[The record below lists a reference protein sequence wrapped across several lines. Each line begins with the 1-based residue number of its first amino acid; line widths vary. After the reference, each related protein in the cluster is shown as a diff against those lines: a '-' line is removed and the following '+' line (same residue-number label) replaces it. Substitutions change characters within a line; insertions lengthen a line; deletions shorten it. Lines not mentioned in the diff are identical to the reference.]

1 MTITPDPR
9 YVPLRV
15 RAVVDE
21 TADAK
26 SFVFD
31 LPPEQAQ
38 TFAYR
43 PGQFVT
49 LRLPVQ
55 GRDAPNLPRSYSM
68 SSAPGLDEGLR
79 VTVKRVAGGLGSNW
93 LCDHL
98 RAGDTL
104 QVLPPAGVFTPRSL
118 DGDFVLLAG
127 GSGITPVLSILR
139 SVLARGAGH
148 VALFYANRD
157 ERSVIFRDLL
167 NELSR
172 AHPERLQVQH
182 WLDSVQGV
190 PTVPQLAAWLRPWSA
205 ASLFVCGPGPFMDA
219 TVQAAALA
227 GLTDEQVHVER
238 FVSLPLEGAVA
249 APPSTAPVALDGAD
263 QVPTPSVT
271 AGAAPTATPA
281 AAPAVSTMAPRPEQG
296 ATAPIDEAQLEIELH
311 GEVHH
316 IACGGE
322 ETLLEAALRHK
333 LPAPYSCQAGLCAAC
348 MCRVVEGQVH
358 MRHNDALDARDLRL
372 GWVLGCQSVPR
383 TAVVKVKYP

>member
-1 MTITPDPR
+1 LEWVYEPDAELLVEPMSIAHDPR

-31 LPPEQAQ
+31 IPPAQAQ
-38 TFAYR
+38 AFTYR
-43 PGQFVT
+43 CGQFVT

-55 GRDAPNLPRSYSM
+55 GQDAPHLPRSYSM
-68 SSAPGLDEGLR
+68 SSAPGLDDGLR

-93 LCDHL
+93 LCDHV
-98 RAGDTL
+98 RPGDTL
-104 QVLPPAGVFTPRSL
+104 QVLPPAGVFTPRAL
-118 DGDFVLLAG
+118 EGDFVLLAG

-139 SVLARGAGH
+139 SVLAQGAGR

-157 ERSVIFRDLL
+157 ERSVIFRDTL
-167 NELSR
+167 NELAR
-172 AHPERLQVQH
+172 AHPERVQVLH

-190 PTVPQLAAWLRPWSA
+190 PTVPQLAVWLRPWSTSSVA
-205 ASLFVCGPGPFMDA
+205 TSLFVCGPGAFMDA

-227 GLTDEQVHVER
+227 GLADEQVHVER
-238 FVSLPLEGAVA
+238 FVSLPMEGAVA
-249 APPSTAPVALDGAD
+249 LPVM
-263 QVPTPSVT
+263 
-271 AGAAPTATPA
+271 AAAEPATPA
-281 AAPAVSTMAPRPEQG
+281 AEAS
-296 ATAPIDEAQLEIELH
+296 TAPHLDEAQLEIDLNGQTH
-311 GEVHH
+311 R
-316 IACGGE
+316 IDCGSE

-358 MRHNDALDARDLRL
+358 MRHNDALDARDLKL

>member
-1 MTITPDPR
+1 MSTATDPR

-31 LPPEQAQ
+31 IPPAQAQ
-38 TFAYR
+38 AFAYR
-43 PGQFVT
+43 CGQFVT

-55 GRDAPNLPRSYSM
+55 GQDAPHLPRSYSM
-68 SSAPGLDEGLR
+68 SSAPGLDDGLR

-93 LCDHL
+93 LCDHV
-98 RAGDTL
+98 RPGDTL
-104 QVLPPAGVFTPRSL
+104 QVLPPAGVFTPRAL
-118 DGDFVLLAG
+118 GGDFVLLAG

-139 SVLARGAGH
+139 SLLAQGAGR

-157 ERSVIFRDLL
+157 ERSVIFRDTL
-167 NELSR
+167 NELAR
-172 AHPERLQVQH
+172 AHPERLQVLH

-190 PTVPQLAAWLRPWSA
+190 PTVPQLAAWLRPWSDPA
-205 ASLFVCGPGPFMDA
+205 ASASLFVCGPGAFMDA

-227 GLTDEQVHVER
+227 GLADEQVHVER
-238 FVSLPLEGAVA
+238 FVSLPMEGAVA
-249 APPSTAPVALDGAD
+249 PPVTVA
-263 QVPTPSVT
+263 
-271 AGAAPTATPA
+271 AAPATPA
-281 AAPAVSTMAPRPEQG
+281 AEASPVPQL
-296 ATAPIDEAQLEIELH
+296 DEAQLEIDLNGQTH
-311 GEVHH
+311 R
-316 IACGGE
+316 IDCGAE

-348 MCRVVEGQVH
+348 MCRVVEGEVH
-358 MRHNDALDARDLRL
+358 MRHNDALDARDLKL

>member
-1 MTITPDPR
+1 MTIPSDPR

-38 TFAYR
+38 AFAYR

-49 LRLPVQ
+49 LRLPVH
-55 GRDAPNLPRSYSM
+55 GRDAPHLPRSYSM

-139 SVLARGAGH
+139 SVLARGAGR
-148 VALFYANRD
+148 VALLYANRD

-172 AHPERLQVQH
+172 AQPERLQVQH

-219 TVQAAALA
+219 TVQAAAQA
-227 GLTDEQVHVER
+227 GLSDEQVHVER

-249 APPSTAPVALDGAD
+249 APLAPVPSDGPGQA
-263 QVPTPSVT
+263 
-271 AGAAPTATPA
+271 ATPA
-281 AAPAVSTMAPRPEQG
+281 TTPAATPTASPAVPTMAPRPDEG

-316 IACGGE
+316 VACGGE

>member
-1 MTITPDPR
+1 MTNTPDPR

-31 LPPEQAQ
+31 IPPGQAQ

-43 PGQFVT
+43 AGQFVT
-49 LRLPVQ
+49 LRLPVL
-55 GRDAPNLPRSYSM
+55 GRDAPHLPRSYSM
-68 SSAPGLDEGLR
+68 SSAPGLDESLR

-93 LCDHL
+93 LCDQV

-118 DGDFVLLAG
+118 EGDFVLLAG

-139 SVLARGAGH
+139 SVLASGAGR
-148 VALFYANRD
+148 VALIYANRD
-157 ERSVIFRDLL
+157 ERSVIFRDTL
-167 NELSR
+167 NELAR

-249 APPSTAPVALDGAD
+249 TPPAPVS
-263 QVPTPSVT
+263 VPGDVP
-271 AGAAPTATPA
+271 GQA
-281 AAPAVSTMAPRPEQG
+281 AAAAASPAVLAPAPRPEDG
-296 ATAPIDEAQLEIELH
+296 AAAPIDEAQVEIELN
-311 GEVHH
+311 GEVHR

-348 MCRVVEGQVH
+348 MCRVIEGQVH

>member
-1 MTITPDPR
+1 MTNTPDPR

-15 RAVVDE
+15 GAVVDE

-31 LPPEQAQ
+31 IPPGQAQ

-43 PGQFVT
+43 AGQFVT

-55 GRDAPNLPRSYSM
+55 GAEAPHLPRSYSM

-93 LCDHL
+93 LCDQV

-118 DGDFVLLAG
+118 EGDFVLLAG

-139 SVLARGAGH
+139 SVLASGAGR
-148 VALFYANRD
+148 VALIYANRD
-157 ERSVIFRDLL
+157 ERSVIFRDTL
-167 NELSR
+167 NELAR

-219 TVQAAALA
+219 TVQAAAQA
-227 GLTDEQVHVER
+227 SLTDEQVHVER

-249 APPSTAPVALDGAD
+249 
-263 QVPTPSVT
+263 TP
-271 AGAAPTATPA
+271 PA
-281 AAPAVSTMAPRPEQG
+281 AVPVRSDAPGQAAAAAASPAVPATASGPEEG
-296 ATAPIDEAQLEIELH
+296 GTAPIDEAQVEIELN
-311 GEVHH
+311 GEVHR
-316 IACGGE
+316 IVCGGE

>member
-1 MTITPDPR
+1 
-9 YVPLRV
+9 
-15 RAVVDE
+15 
-21 TADAK
+21 
-26 SFVFD
+26 
-31 LPPEQAQ
+31 
-38 TFAYR
+38 
-43 PGQFVT
+43 
-49 LRLPVQ
+49 
-55 GRDAPNLPRSYSM
+55 
-68 SSAPGLDEGLR
+68 
-79 VTVKRVAGGLGSNW
+79 
-93 LCDHL
+93 
-98 RAGDTL
+98 
-104 QVLPPAGVFTPRSL
+104 VFTPRSL
-118 DGDFVLLAG
+118 EGDFVLLAG

-139 SVLARGAGH
+139 SVLARGAGR
-148 VALFYANRD
+148 VALIYANRD
-157 ERSVIFRDLL
+157 ERSVIFRDTL
-167 NELSR
+167 NELAW

-190 PTVPQLAAWLRPWSA
+190 PTARQLAAWLRPWSA

-238 FVSLPLEGAVA
+238 FVSLPLEGAVPT
-249 APPSTAPVALDGAD
+249 PPAPVS
-263 QVPTPSVT
+263 VP
-271 AGAAPTATPA
+271 GDAPGQA
-281 AAPAVSTMAPRPEQG
+281 AAAAASPAVLAPAPGPEDG
-296 ATAPIDEAQLEIELH
+296 GTVPIDEAQVEIELN
-311 GEVHH
+311 GEVHR

>member
-1 MTITPDPR
+1 MTNTPDPR

-15 RAVVDE
+15 RAAVDE

-31 LPPEQAQ
+31 LPPEQAL

-43 PGQFVT
+43 AGQFVT

-55 GRDAPNLPRSYSM
+55 GRDAPHLPRSYSM

-93 LCDHL
+93 LCDQV
-98 RAGDTL
+98 REGDTL

-118 DGDFVLLAG
+118 EGDFVLLAG

-139 SVLARGAGH
+139 SVLARGAGR
-148 VALFYANRD
+148 VALIYANRD
-157 ERSVIFRDLL
+157 ERSVIFRDTL
-167 NELSR
+167 NELAW

-227 GLTDEQVHVER
+227 GLNDEQVHVER

-249 APPSTAPVALDGAD
+249 TS
-263 QVPTPSVT
+263 
-271 AGAAPTATPA
+271 PA
-281 AAPAVSTMAPRPEQG
+281 AVPVRSDATGQAPAASPAVPAPAPGPEDG

-311 GEVHH
+311 GGVHR

>member
-1 MTITPDPR
+1 MTNTPDPR
-9 YVPLRV
+9 YVSLRL

-31 LPPEQAQ
+31 IPPGQAQ

-43 PGQFVT
+43 AGQFVT

-55 GRDAPNLPRSYSM
+55 GADAPHLPRSYSM

-93 LCDHL
+93 LCDQVC
-98 RAGDTL
+98 AGDTL

-118 DGDFVLLAG
+118 EGDFVLLAG

-139 SVLARGAGH
+139 SVLARGAGR
-148 VALFYANRD
+148 VALLYANRD
-157 ERSVIFRDLL
+157 ERSVIFRDTL
-167 NELSR
+167 NELAR

-182 WLDSVQGV
+182 WLDSVQGL
-190 PTVPQLAAWLRPWSA
+190 PTVPQLGAWLRPWSA

-219 TVQAAALA
+219 TVQAAAQA
-227 GLTDEQVHVER
+227 SLTDEQVHVER
-238 FVSLPLEGAVA
+238 FVSLPLEGAVQT
-249 APPSTAPVALDGAD
+249 PPSAVPVRSEGPGQTAAATVAPA
-263 QVPTPSVT
+263 
-271 AGAAPTATPA
+271 A
-281 AAPAVSTMAPRPEQG
+281 AAPAPGPEDG

-311 GEVHH
+311 GEVHR

>member
-1 MTITPDPR
+1 MTNTPDPR

-26 SFVFD
+26 SFVFEV
-31 LPPEQAQ
+31 PPDQAQ
-38 TFAYR
+38 AFAYHA
-43 PGQFVT
+43 GQFVT

-55 GRDAPNLPRSYSM
+55 GRDVPQLPRSYSM

-93 LCDHL
+93 LCDQV

-104 QVLPPAGVFTPRSL
+104 QVLPPAGVFTPRSF

-139 SVLARGAGH
+139 SVLARGAGR

-157 ERSVIFRDLL
+157 ERSVIFRDTL
-167 NELSR
+167 NELAR
-172 AHPERLQVQH
+172 AHPERLQVLH

-190 PTVPQLAAWLRPWSA
+190 PTVAQLAAWLRPWSA

-219 TVQAAALA
+219 TVQAAAQA

-249 APPSTAPVALDGAD
+249 
-263 QVPTPSVT
+263 TP
-271 AGAAPTATPA
+271 PA
-281 AAPAVSTMAPRPEQG
+281 AVPVRSDVPGQAAAAAASPAVPATASGPEEG
-296 ATAPIDEAQLEIELH
+296 GTAPIDEAQVEIDLN
-311 GEVHH
+311 GEVHR
-316 IACGGE
+316 IVCGGE

>member
-1 MTITPDPR
+1 MTIALDPR

-26 SFVFD
+26 SIVFEV
-31 LPPEQAQ
+31 PPGQEQAL
-38 TFAYR
+38 AYR
-43 PGQFVT
+43 CGQFVT

-55 GRDAPNLPRSYSM
+55 GPDAPHLPRSYSM

-79 VTVKRVAGGLGSNW
+79 VTVKRVAGGQGSNW
-93 LCDHL
+93 LYDHL

-104 QVLPPAGVFTPRSL
+104 QVLPPAGVFTPRTL
-118 DGDFVLLAG
+118 EGDFVLLAG

-139 SVLARGAGH
+139 SVLARGTGR
-148 VALFYANRD
+148 VALLYANRD
-157 ERSVIFRDLL
+157 ERSVIFRDTL
-167 NELSR
+167 NELAR
-172 AHPERLQVQH
+172 AHPERLRVLH
-182 WLDSVQGV
+182 WLDSVQGL
-190 PTVPQLAAWLRPWSA
+190 PTLAQLAAWLRPWSA
-205 ASLFVCGPGPFMDA
+205 ASLFVCGPGAFMDA
-219 TVQAAALA
+219 TLQAAGQA
-227 GLTDEQVHVER
+227 GFADDQVHVER

-249 APPSTAPVALDGAD
+249 
-263 QVPTPSVT
+263 TPASVT
-271 AGAAPTATPA
+271 AAALASAPPAAMVGSIAPSAPAAP
-281 AAPAVSTMAPRPEQG
+281 VSEPSASPSL
-296 ATAPIDEAQLEIELH
+296 DEAQLEIELN
-311 GEVHH
+311 GAVHR
-316 IACGGE
+316 IDCGGE

-358 MRHNDALDARDLRL
+358 MRHNDALDARDLKL

>member
-1 MTITPDPR
+1 MTRIPDPR

-26 SFVFD
+26 SFVFEVPTD
-31 LPPEQAQ
+31 QVQA
-38 TFAYR
+38 FAYR
-43 PGQFVT
+43 AGQFVT

-55 GRDAPNLPRSYSM
+55 GRDAPHLPRSYSM

-79 VTVKRVAGGLGSNW
+79 VTVKRVAGGQGSNW
-93 LCDHL
+93 LCGHL

-118 DGDFVLLAG
+118 EGDFVLLAG

-139 SVLARGAGH
+139 SVLARGAGR

-157 ERSVIFRDLL
+157 ERSVIFRDTL
-167 NELSR
+167 NELAR

-190 PTVPQLAAWLRPWSA
+190 PTVPQLGAWLRPWSA
-205 ASLFVCGPGPFMDA
+205 ASLFVCGPGAFMDA

-249 APPSTAPVALDGAD
+249 
-263 QVPTPSVT
+263 TP
-271 AGAAPTATPA
+271 PA
-281 AAPAVSTMAPRPEQG
+281 AVPVRDATGQAAAAAASPAVPATASGPEEG
-296 ATAPIDEAQLEIELH
+296 ATAPIDEAQIEIELS
-311 GEVHH
+311 GEVHR
-316 IACGGE
+316 IVCGGE

-383 TAVVKVKYP
+383 TALVKVKYP

>member
-1 MTITPDPR
+1 MTNTPDPR
-9 YVPLRV
+9 YGPLRV
-15 RAVVDE
+15 GAVVDE

-43 PGQFVT
+43 AGQFVT
-49 LRLPVQ
+49 LRLPVR
-55 GRDAPNLPRSYSM
+55 GADAPHLPRSYSM

-93 LCDHL
+93 LCDQVC
-98 RAGDTL
+98 AGDTL

-118 DGDFVLLAG
+118 EGDFVLLAG

-139 SVLARGAGH
+139 SVLARGAGR
-148 VALFYANRD
+148 VALLYANRD
-157 ERSVIFRDLL
+157 ERSVIFRDTL
-167 NELSR
+167 NELAR

-190 PTVPQLAAWLRPWSA
+190 PTVPQLGAWLRPWSA

-219 TVQAAALA
+219 TVQAAAQA
-227 GLTDEQVHVER
+227 SLTDEQVHVER

-249 APPSTAPVALDGAD
+249 
-263 QVPTPSVT
+263 TP
-271 AGAAPTATPA
+271 PA
-281 AAPAVSTMAPRPEQG
+281 AVPVRSDAPGQAAAAAASPAVPATASGPEEG
-296 ATAPIDEAQLEIELH
+296 GTAPIDEAQLEIELN
-311 GEVHH
+311 GEVHR
-316 IACGGE
+316 ISCGGE